1 MSGMPELTRDG
12 DVFFLNIGDGENRFH
27 PAWIAGFNQALDRI
41 EAAPGPKALVTTAT
55 GKYWSTGL
63 DLDWIGENSSE
74 LPSYLAAAHHLLA
87 RVLALPVPA
96 VAAIQ
101 GHCFAAGAMIA
112 LAHDV
117 RVMRADR
124 GYFCLPEID
133 IQLSFTPGM
142 SALIQARLPAAT
154 AHTAMTTGRRYG
166 GYEALEAGL
175 VDQLADEG
183 KVIDTAI
190 AAAQPLAGKHSATL
204 GAIKSVMYAEVL
216 RGLRDDRRNTGAAA
230 DALTESQAAQT
241 QP

>member
-1 MSGMPELTRDG
+1 MSGTPELTRDG
-12 DVFFLNIGDGENRFH
+12 DVFLLDIGDGENRFH
-27 PAWIAGFNQALDRI
+27 PDWIAGFNQALDQI
-41 EAAPGPKALVTTAT
+41 EATQGPKALVTTAA
-55 GKYWSTGL
+55 GKYWCTGL
-63 DLDWIGENSSE
+63 DLDWIGEHSAE

-87 RVLALPVPA
+87 RVLALPVPS

-117 RVMRADR
+117 RIMRADR
-124 GYFCLPEID
+124 GFFCLPEID

-166 GYEALEAGL
+166 GYEALEAGIA
-175 VDQLADEG
+175 DQLADEG
-183 KVIDTAI
+183 KVTG
-190 AAAQPLAGKHSATL
+190 AAVAAVQPLAGKHAPTL

-216 RGLRDDRRNTGAAA
+216 RSLRDDRRNTGAAA
-230 DALTESQAAQT
+230 DALAESQAPQS
-241 QP
+241 

>member
-1 MSGMPELTRDG
+1 MTPELTRNG
-12 DVFFLNIGDGENRFH
+12 DVFLLNIGDGENRFH
-27 PAWIAGFNQALDRI
+27 PDWIAGFNQALDRI

-63 DLDWIGENSSE
+63 DLDWASANSGE
-74 LPSYLAAAHHLLA
+74 LPAYLAAAHHLLA
-87 RVLALPVPA
+87 RMLALPVPA

-154 AHTAMTTGRRYG
+154 AHAAMTTGHRYG

-183 KVIDTAI
+183 KVTDVAI
-190 AAAQPLAGKHSATL
+190 AAAQPLAGKNGPTL

-216 RGLRDDRRNTGAAA
+216 RSLRDDSRNAGPAA
-230 DALTESQAAQT
+230 DALSGT
-241 QP
+241 QPPQERP